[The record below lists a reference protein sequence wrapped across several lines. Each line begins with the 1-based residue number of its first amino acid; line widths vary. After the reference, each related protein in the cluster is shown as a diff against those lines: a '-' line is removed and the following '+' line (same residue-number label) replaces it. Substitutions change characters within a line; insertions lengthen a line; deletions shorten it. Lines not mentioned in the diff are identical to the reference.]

1 LLALAVAAASAAGV
15 RAAAEAGPRVSEATP
30 STAVKWLTKA
40 VRAPVRVSYR
50 ATETLR
56 IQSKTGDRAQRVR
69 VVHRVPDDTR
79 REYLSP
85 RGDVELI
92 IADDGHSHWQY
103 SPGRQEIIFS
113 NSVRVDREL
122 WQQRHLERLLGN
134 YTVSEAGQATVGGRT
149 ARVLVMTPRAGRY
162 GPSKRLVVDEATGLI
177 LQSELA
183 TSDGATKLD
192 STLSDL
198 RFEKT
203 IPSSEFTPPAK
214 PAKQRVIYEQIVV
227 LPLDAL
233 VHQWKHPL
241 MIPKRMARGYRLES
255 ARLLRRGRHTFMHL
269 RYFDGLNALSL
280 FESRSSSGG
289 SRDPRLSEVRVHGA
303 PAAWRFLPPFWSLS
317 WRERGLRLT
326 LVGDL
331 PRKELLRIAQRSG
344 WVSR

>member
-1 LLALAVAAASAAGV
+1 MALGAAIALVGSLWAGV
-15 RAAAEAGPRVSEATP
+15 EAGPRSGKGTS
-30 STAVKWLTKA
+30 STAIQWLTKA
-40 VRAPVRVSYR
+40 VCAPVRVSYR
-50 ATETLR
+50 ATESLR

-103 SPGRQEIIFS
+103 SPGRREIIFS

-122 WQQRHLERLLGN
+122 WQERHLKRLLSN
-134 YTVSEAGQATVGGRT
+134 YTVSEAGQATVGGRK
-149 ARVLVMTPRAGRY
+149 ARALLIAPRSGHY
-162 GPSKRLVVDEATGLI
+162 GLSKRLVIDEATGLI
-177 LQSELA
+177 LQSELT
-183 TSDGATKLD
+183 TSDGTTKLD

-203 IPSSEFTPPAK
+203 IPSSEFRRPAK

-233 VHQWKHPL
+233 VHQWKQPL
-241 MIPKRMARGYRLES
+241 MIPKRMAGGYALES
-255 ARLLRRGRHTFMHL
+255 ARLLRRGRHTFVHL

-280 FESRSSSGG
+280 FEGRSSAGRG
-289 SRDPRLSEVRVHGA
+289 RPPERSEVRVHGA
-303 PAAWRFLPPFWSLS
+303 PAALRFHPPFWSLS

-331 PRKELLRIAQRSG
+331 PRNELLRIAQQSG